1 MKEDRLSG
9 LAHMHIHKHDVNDV
23 GCIIYCGKTSLT
35 ISQHSETGGFKLFGF
50 TVTRK
55 KKGREGEREREK
67 KEKGAFLLWY

>member
-1 MKEDRLSG
+1 M
-9 LAHMHIHKHDVNDV
+9 
-23 GCIIYCGKTSLT
+23 T

-55 KKGREGEREREK
+55 KKGREREREREK

>member
-1 MKEDRLSG
+1 M
-9 LAHMHIHKHDVNDV
+9 
-23 GCIIYCGKTSLT
+23 T

-55 KKGREGEREREK
+55 KKREREREREREK